1 MRGATKK
8 TPARWFDIECTATA
22 RRTAAGFTLVELL
35 VVIAIIGILAAL
47 ILAALSQAKA
57 QSQSTVCKNHL
68 RQMGL
73 ALTMY
78 ASETHRYPSL
88 LDRSQNF
95 PIEADNET
103 WADAIYPYYGLSWT
117 NRSWHCPGYLAHGG
131 IIIPQPPMR
140 SLFTSY
146 SYNGRGIAGQG
157 QGATTRL
164 PSDLG
169 LGGLPVNVSSESG
182 VLAPAEM
189 YTVADSRWCYYH
201 HSNGETGIRGPWD
214 MSPWKFEYHL
224 SNPTRT
230 VIHPEAAPPHGKAY
244 NMLFCDGHVAFVNR
258 TDYLYPPRTA
268 RHWNRDNQ
276 PHPEAWAPKSYW
288 MVQQ

>member
-1 MRGATKK
+1 MESSASRA
-8 TPARWFDIECTATA
+8 
-22 RRTAAGFTLVELL
+22 FTLVELL
-35 VVIAIIGILAAL
+35 VVIAIIGVLAAM
-47 ILAALSQAKA
+47 ILAALSQAKV

-68 RQMGL
+68 RQMGM

-78 ASETHRYPSL
+78 ASDAHRYPSL
-88 LDRSQNF
+88 MDRSQNV
-95 PIEADNET
+95 PITAENGT
-103 WADAIYPYYGLSWT
+103 WADAIYPYSGLSWT
-117 NRSWHCPGYLAHGG
+117 NRSWDCPRYLAQGG
-131 IIIPQPPMR
+131 IIIPQPPML

-146 SYNGRGIAGQG
+146 SYNGRGIVGQG
-157 QGATTRL
+157 QGATARL

-169 LGGLPVNVSSESG
+169 LGGVPANVSSESG
-182 VLAPAEM
+182 VMAPAEM
-189 YTVADSRWCYYH
+189 YAIADSRWCYYH
-201 HSNGETGIRGPWD
+201 HYAETGLSGPWD

-224 SNPTRT
+224 INPTRT
-230 VIHPEAAPPHGKAY
+230 VVHTETAPPHGAGY
-244 NMLFCDGHVAFVNR
+244 NMLFCDGHVAFVKW